1 MKYGM
6 IMLVAVLLAFSA
18 LADDFNTRSFFVVER
33 QQNHLLLHFLRCAEC
48 RNDSVADY
56 RTTDAADPRLTDYQ
70 LRQNAG
76 TTEQTKALMT
86 ATQGHFLT
94 SQPMTTS
101 SVVLL
106 WAGPTLFVF
115 IGMLIIILRS
125 RARRYTC
132 SGPGVAQQ
140 MQPDRQPGSRRKH

>member
-6 IMLVAVLLAFSA
+6 TMLVAVLLAFSA
-18 LADDFNTRSFFVVER
+18 QADNINTRSFFVVEG
-33 QQNHLLLHFLRCAEC
+33 QQNHSLSHFLRCAEC
-48 RNDSVADY
+48 QKDSVADY
-56 RTTDAADPRLTDYQ
+56 RATDAADPRLTDYQ
-70 LRQNAG
+70 LQQNSG

-106 WAGPTLFVF
+106 CAGPTLFVF

-125 RARRYTC
+125 RARRFIS

-140 MQPDRQPGSRRKH
+140 MQPDRQLSSRRKQ